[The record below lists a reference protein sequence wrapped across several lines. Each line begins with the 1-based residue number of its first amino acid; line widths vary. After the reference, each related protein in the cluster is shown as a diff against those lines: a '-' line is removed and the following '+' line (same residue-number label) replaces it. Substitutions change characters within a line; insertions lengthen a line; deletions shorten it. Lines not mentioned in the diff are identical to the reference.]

1 MTVRF
6 TTSPDGTEIALERF
20 GGGPPV
26 VLTGGALSTRHE
38 GLPLARELAGLG
50 LSGVVYDRRGRG
62 ESGDTLPYAPAR
74 EAEDLA
80 AVLGEVGAGA
90 ACAYG
95 VSSGALIALGAA
107 AGAGAAPGRLVL
119 FEPPFT
125 GAVGHPQDPARAAR
139 LAELLDRERRS
150 DAVAYFL
157 GEIIGLP
164 PDSVEGARRSPAW
177 CGLTRIAHTL
187 RYDTTLLGDAT
198 LPFGVLTAVRVPA
211 LVLSS
216 DASTRLL
223 QDAARAVAEALPRGE
238 HRTVSGAFHHAP
250 AETLAPVVRD
260 FLAAA

>member
-6 TTSPDGTEIALERF
+6 TTSPDGTGIAFEQL
-20 GGGPPV
+20 GDGPPV
-26 VLTGGALSTRHE
+26 VLTGGALSTRYE

-62 ESGDTLPYAPAR
+62 GSGDTPPYAPAR
-74 EAEDLA
+74 EDEDLA
-80 AVLGEVGAGA
+80 AVLGALGGGA
-90 ACAYG
+90 ACAFG

-107 AGAGAAPGRLVL
+107 ARAGAAPGRLVL

-125 GAVGHPQDPARAAR
+125 GAVGHPQDPAHAAR
-139 LAELLDRERRS
+139 LADLLDRKRRA

-164 PDSVEGARRSPAW
+164 PESVAGARRSPAW
-177 CGLTRIAHTL
+177 GGLTRIAHTL

-198 LPFGVLTAVRVPA
+198 LPAGILTAVRVPV

-223 QDAARAVAEALPRGE
+223 QDAARAVAEALPCGE
-238 HRTVSGAFHHAP
+238 HRTVPGAFHQAP
-250 AETLAPVVRD
+250 AEALAPVVRD
-260 FLAAA
+260 FLAA